1 MKTLLREAGLA
12 AFFVVAS
19 GFVLRP
25 LPFRLA
31 DSIPAGT
38 DPQHHVYI
46 LNWLLEHG
54 LSADRF
60 EGRMFH
66 PARNAVLRS
75 DLSMGT
81 VALIA
86 PIASFVDEPLTRFN
100 LATWV
105 ALAFSGWAFCLLAR
119 SWTGSVAGGV
129 LAGITAV
136 LGSHQSLHYVH
147 LNLLSVGWLPIFLLA
162 LDRVL
167 GGAGAGFAALA
178 GVSFALVAS
187 SSGYYGVAACVIA
200 AVLFARQ
207 PSWRAL
213 RWGAGAAVLAAVLLS
228 PYLAAY
234 ADLHREEGLV
244 RTSRELAKGS
254 WTWNDLGSRAI
265 LHRGWNGAS
274 GEPLFPG
281 IVAGGLAIFGLWR
294 GSKRERTLGVAVLVL
309 FWLGLG
315 EPGLL
320 YRGLTL
326 IPAFSSMRHPV
337 TLTAVGLMLVSVL
350 AASGLRRIE
359 AGRRDLA
366 LAILALASLE
376 TLAPRNDFFDVAP
389 GVPPAYEAMLR
400 LPPGPVLEVPPYG
413 PDPLI
418 WAARRGFDTVNG
430 GGAFIPALTTRLE
443 TTIQN
448 HWLTDS
454 YQPIDASKAAR
465 ILLSETA
472 TRYVILPGGRRGG
485 LDPLVQRFSE
495 SRCFR
500 FLGDYASDLLYE
512 VARDVSCPAWAAEHP
527 APTNPAS

>member
-1 MKTLLREAGLA
+1 MKPVLREIGLA
-12 AFFVVAS
+12 VFFVIAS

-81 VALIA
+81 VALMA
-86 PIASFVDEPLTRFN
+86 PIAPFVPEPLTRFN
-100 LATWV
+100 LATWL

-119 SWTGSVAGGV
+119 SWTGSVAGGL

-167 GGAGAGFAALA
+167 GGARARFVVLT

-207 PSWRAL
+207 PSLRAL
-213 RWGAGAAVLAAVLLS
+213 RGGAAAALLAALLLY

-234 ADLHREEGLV
+234 ADLHREESLV

-281 IVAGGLAIFGLWR
+281 FVVAGLALYGIWR
-294 GSKRERTLGVAVLVL
+294 GTKRERTLGLAALIL

-320 YRGLTL
+320 YRALTM

-350 AASGLRRIE
+350 AAFGLRRIE
-359 AGRRDLA
+359 TERRRLA
-366 LAILALASLE
+366 LAILALATLE

-389 GVPPAYEAMLR
+389 GVPPVYDAMLR
-400 LPPGPVLEVPPYG
+400 LPPGPVLEVPPYAS
-413 PDPLI
+413 DPLI

-443 TTIQN
+443 TSIQN

-454 YQPIDASKAAR
+454 YQPVDASKAAR
-465 ILLSETA
+465 ILLSETV

-485 LDPLVQRFSE
+485 IDPLAQRFGE
-495 SRCFR
+495 SHCFR
-500 FLGDYASDLLYE
+500 FLGDYESDLLYE
-512 VARDVSCPAWAAEHP
+512 VVRDATCPAWVAEHP
-527 APTNPAS
+527 TTPAPRS